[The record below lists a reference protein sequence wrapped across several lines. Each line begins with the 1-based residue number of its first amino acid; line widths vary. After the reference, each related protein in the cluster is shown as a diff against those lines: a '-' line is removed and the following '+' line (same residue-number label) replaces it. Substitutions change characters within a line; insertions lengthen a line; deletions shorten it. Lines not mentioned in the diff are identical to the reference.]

1 MNDYPLFGMHF
12 NKSVMAILNRV
23 ELCPIVLQNVQVSDT
38 TEDDSSNNE
47 GNKRII
53 PKSGYNDLFLQTQN
67 P

>member
-1 MNDYPLFGMHF
+1 MQR
-12 NKSVMAILNRV
+12 ILII
-23 ELCPIVLQNVQVSDT
+23 EVSDT
-38 TEDDSSNNE
+38 TEDDSSNNA